1 MPKKPPDQRREYS
14 WGNAKTRV
22 QVCLPPDCTTK
33 IDALRGDVPVSVW
46 LRRLIVREVEKEAKK
61 R

>member
-1 MPKKPPDQRREYS
+1 MAKQEKPKREYAWKNPKKV
-14 WGNAKTRV
+14 V
-22 QVCLPPDCTTK
+22 QVCLSDDCIKK
-33 IDALRGDVPVSVW
+33 IGALRGDVPVSVW